1 MAVLRPY
8 LYSENAREQGA
19 FYARAL
25 RGEIVNIQ
33 TFGDAP
39 AQYGQDRDRVMH
51 LVLKACGLTFY
62 MADSDRVER
71 GSGLDLTL
79 EFGTDAEA
87 EQIFG
92 ALSEG
97 GKVLMPLQRMFWG
110 TMFGRIEDAYGV
122 RWQIATE
129 SAINQVEA

>member
-1 MAVLRPY
+1 
-8 LYSENAREQGA
+8 
-19 FYARAL
+19 
-25 RGEIVNIQ
+25 
-33 TFGDAP
+33 
-39 AQYGQDRDRVMH
+39 MH

-71 GSGLDLTL
+71 GGGLDLTL

-87 EQIFG
+87 EEVFT

-110 TMFGRIEDAYGV
+110 TMFARIEDVYGV
-122 RWQIATE
+122 RWQIATVSGGSGRGLTGI
-129 SAINQVEA
+129 SAE